1 MRHIFKIFKLQHL
14 TRTDPSIIIGQ
25 LLKLIS
31 QTVGKVTVTIDNSN
45 NIIIEKGD
53 QSGRVPV
60 IVAHYDQVHKVNPF
74 FKLELTNGLL
84 FAYDRRTN
92 MQIGVGGDDKCGIY
106 IVIEMLQRFKNI
118 KAVLF
123 SDEECGFIG
132 SRNIDLTV
140 FDNAS
145 VVLQADRKGNS
156 DVCNHTN
163 GVQCTTK
170 AYEDKIKPI
179 LQKYDYHFAYG
190 VATDVGE
197 LKARGMLAPTMNIS
211 CGYYH
216 AHTSKEFVKL
226 DELAIA
232 TEFAFDILNVKH
244 QLEYD
249 SIGEVDYAHW
259 GMFDEDQYYP
269 SAYWSSGVGRSNKYQ
284 SVFNKYKNDVAKGK
298 YATQNTA
305 TKPYLLVDDI
315 NTRMVRTDNDI
326 YLPTCQMCDAELTK
340 GPNNIYYCTD
350 CDVIEDP
357 NAVCMDCGQ
366 QLIYDAAEFDYF
378 CIQCETYESTKY
390 KTQTKVIAAR

>member
-1 MRHIFKIFKLQHL
+1 MKHIFKVFKLQHY

-25 LLKLIS
+25 LVKLIS
-31 QTVGKVTVTIDNSN
+31 QTVGKVTITIDSAD

-53 QSGRVPV
+53 QSGRVPI
-60 IVAHYDQVHKVNPF
+60 IVAHYDQVHKVNPY
-74 FKLELTNGLL
+74 FKLELTDGLL

-92 MQIGVGGDDKCGIY
+92 IQIGVGGDDKCGIY

-123 SDEECGFIG
+123 SDEESGFVG
-132 SRNIDLTV
+132 SRHIDLKV

-170 AYEDKIKPI
+170 AYEDKITPI
-179 LQKYDYHFAYG
+179 LNRYNYHFAYG

-211 CGYYH
+211 CGYYL

-226 DELAIA
+226 DELATA
-232 TEFAFDILNVKH
+232 TELAFDILNVKY
-244 QLEYD
+244 QPEYD
-249 SIGEVDYAHW
+249 SVGEVDYAHW

-269 SAYWSSGVGRSNKYQ
+269 SAYWSTTTTKGTKYQ

-298 YATQNTA
+298 YATQNH
-305 TKPYLLVDDI
+305 LLVDDI
-315 NTRMVRTDNDI
+315 NNRFVRQSDDVFS
-326 YLPTCQMCDAELTK
+326 PTCQSCTAELIK
-340 GPNNIYYCTD
+340 GQNGIYYCSD

-357 NAVCMDCGQ
+357 NAVCVDCGG
-366 QLIYDAAEFDYF
+366 QLIYDAAEFDYY
-378 CIQCETYESTKY
+378 CIQCDTYESVKY
-390 KTQTKVIAAR
+390 KTKTKVITVT